1 MPYSSP
7 AQRAAVW
14 ANRARAEKER
24 EATWDEIITKG
35 PGLTKR
41 DVHNYY
47 MDPVIQQ
54 RILAA
59 LQGRDLVATM
69 SRSPEKQI
77 VKRYRRQN
85 EPIRINSK
93 DDLEYH
99 AARRY
104 TEFHPTVGR
113 QTQEVWVDIDP
124 GKSVSLEKL
133 KPAVEDVERVVRSL
147 PNVRDSA
154 ISFSGGRGFHV
165 RGFLDK
171 PRDTTRMRKKL
182 ESELGSI
189 LESNRAYTATPP
201 RANQIRLDT
210 STLHDKGS
218 LRAPYSLNAQTGL
231 VAVPLK
237 REELENFDPI
247 RDATPEAVLKKKE
260 FAPGIPS
267 ERVIQPIPE
276 EADKHWTLS
285 VQKHEA
291 KKAGK
296 HFDLRLVDPSTGYA
310 HSWAVPK
317 TKFPEQGGRPIL
329 AIQTPT
335 HTADYA
341 LRFGAEETQNIPRG
355 YGAGKVRIVEK
366 DPVKILSATPNS
378 VKFQKATGEI
388 FHLFR
393 TKDTAWLL
401 RNTTPAT
408 KEGADMSNA
417 YETGYRLTMEK
428 IARHMGMEGKP
439 STSEIHRPMENNDQ
453 GSPADMLAT
462 ILQDIPELQS
472 KNRRPK
478 STSLGIQ
485 QRLNRR
491 TGWSAPMPMN
501 DTTITGPSPL
511 MVGRW

>member
-14 ANRARAEKER
+14 ASRNRSEKER
-24 EATWDEIITKG
+24 EASWDEVITG
-35 PGLTKR
+35 GQGLTKR

-77 VKRYRRQN
+77 IKRYQRQN

-104 TEFHPTVGR
+104 TEFHPTVGT

-124 GKSVSLEKL
+124 GKDVSTQTL
-133 KPAVEDVERVVRSL
+133 KPAVRDVEREVRKM
-147 PNVRDSA
+147 PHVKDVA

-171 PRDTTRMRKKL
+171 PRNTEKMRKQL
-182 ESELGSI
+182 ETELGP
-189 LESNRAYTATPP
+189 LLRDTYNYTLRPP
-201 RANQIRLDT
+201 GNGEIRLDV
-210 STLHDKGS
+210 STLHNKGS

-237 REELENFDPI
+237 REELEDFDPI

-267 ERVIQPIPE
+267 ERLIQPIPE
-276 EADKHWTLS
+276 EVDKHWTLS

-296 HFDLRLVDPSTGYA
+296 HFDLRLVDPRTGYA

-317 TKFPEQGGRPIL
+317 TRFPEQGGRPVL

-341 LRFGAEETQNIPRG
+341 LRFGAKETQNIPKG

-378 VKFQKATGEI
+378 VKFQKATGET

-408 KEGADMSNA
+408 KEGADMSDA

-428 IARHMGMEGKP
+428 IARRMGMEGKP
-439 STSEIHRPMENNDQ
+439 STSEIHHPMENNDQ
-453 GSPADMLAT
+453 GSPAGMLAT

-501 DTTITGPSPL
+501 DTTVTGPSPL

>member
-14 ANRARAEKER
+14 ANRARSEKER
-24 EATWDEIITKG
+24 EATWDETITKG
-35 PGLTKR
+35 QALTKR

-59 LQGRDLVATM
+59 LGGRDLVATM
-69 SRSPEKQI
+69 SRSPEQQI
-77 VKRYRRQN
+77 IKRYRRKN
-85 EPIRINSK
+85 EPIRVDSQ
-93 DDLEYH
+93 DDLDYY
-99 AARRY
+99 ASRRY
-104 TEFHPTVGR
+104 TEFHPTVGQ
-113 QTQEVWVDIDP
+113 QTQEVWVDLDP
-124 GKSVSLEKL
+124 GKDVSTERL
-133 KPAVEDVERVVRSL
+133 KPAVRDVEREVRKA
-147 PNVRDSA
+147 PHVKDVA

-171 PRDTTRMRKKL
+171 PRNTNKMRKQL
-182 ESELGSI
+182 ESALGPI
-189 LESNRAYTATPP
+189 LRDTSAYTLKPP
-201 RANQIRLDT
+201 GKGEIRLDV

-218 LRAPYSLNAQTGL
+218 LRAPYSLNTETGL
-231 VAVPLK
+231 VALPLK
-237 REELENFDPI
+237 HEELENFEPE

-260 FAPGIPS
+260 FAPGIPA
-267 ERVIQPIPE
+267 ERTIQPIPE

-296 HFDLRLVDPSTGYA
+296 HFDLRLVDPTTGYA

-317 TKFPEQGGRPIL
+317 TRFPEQGGRPVL

-341 LRFGAEETQNIPRG
+341 LRFGAKETQHIPRG

-366 DPVKILSATPNS
+366 NPVKIISAKPNS
-378 VKFQKATGEI
+378 VKFKKETGET

-393 TKDTAWLL
+393 TKDTTWLL
-401 RNTTPAT
+401 RNTTPTT
-408 KEGADMSNA
+408 KEGADMSDA
-417 YETGYRLTMEK
+417 YETGYKLTMEK
-428 IARHMGMEGKP
+428 IARRMGMEGQP
-439 STSEIHRPMENNDQ
+439 TTSEIHRPMENDDQ
-453 GSPADMLAT
+453 GSPADSLASM
-462 ILQDIPELQS
+462 LQDIPELQS
-472 KNRRPK
+472 KNRSSK

-485 QRLNRR
+485 QRMNRR
-491 TGWSAPMPMN
+491 TGWSAPMQMT
-501 DTTITGPSPL
+501 DSTMSGPSPL